1 MHHFFSYL
9 SRMKYIKRWGLMRNS
24 QEENIQEHSLQV
36 AMIAHSLALIE
47 NRLFG
52 GALDPDHICVLAV
65 YHETSEVITGDL
77 ATPIKY
83 FNPKISQAYKEIE
96 GIANEKMLSMLP
108 EELRQDYT
116 PLLNPPD
123 KASYDLVKAADRI
136 SAYCKCLEEMKAGNR
151 EFERAMNSI
160 RESIDQFQRPCVQY
174 FMDHFIDS
182 FSLTLDELN

>member
-1 MHHFFSYL
+1 MYHFFAYL

-24 QEENIQEHSLQV
+24 REENIQEHSLQV

-47 NRLFG
+47 NRLYG
-52 GALDPDHICVLAV
+52 GTLDPDHICVLAV
-65 YHETSEVITGDL
+65 YHETPEVITGDL

-83 FNPKISQAYKEIE
+83 FNPKIRQAYKEVE
-96 GIANEKMLSMLP
+96 EIASDKMLSMLP
-108 EELRQDYT
+108 EELRRDYA
-116 PLLNPPD
+116 PLIHPPN

-151 EFERAMNSI
+151 EFERAMKSI
-160 RESIDQFQRPCVQY
+160 RKSIDDYDLPCVQY

>member
-1 MHHFFSYL
+1 
-9 SRMKYIKRWGLMRNS
+9 MRNS

-116 PLLNPPD
+116 LCLIR
-123 KASYDLVKAADRI
+123 RI
-136 SAYCKCLEEMKAGNR
+136 
-151 EFERAMNSI
+151 
-160 RESIDQFQRPCVQY
+160 RPH
-174 FMDHFIDS
+174 MTS
-182 FSLTLDELN
+182 